1 MKDNAQNQSVVIMAG
16 MHRSG
21 TSLTASLLQSAGIY
35 IGDRLMGINTG
46 NDKGHFEDLDFVD
59 FHQSVLHSQGISVAG
74 WTKHNSLQVQQQYMV
89 TAQNLILSRKDH
101 SIWGWKDPRT
111 TLFLDFWLQLIPNA
125 RYIFVYRSPW
135 EVVDSLFRRGDVI
148 FRTNPNF
155 AVQQW
160 CNYNQAVLNFYQ
172 QHQER
177 SFLIG
182 IDSVI
187 QNSNDFINLVGQKF
201 SLELRSPESLYEPGL
216 FNANSNIHYRQALIT
231 KFFPE
236 AIDLYAQLQQ
246 ADKSSLAPVALQSI
260 DLTCKSWILQDWND
274 LKETTREK
282 HRIETELQQTQH
294 QLNSAQVEQAQAQHQ
309 LNLTA
314 EQLQETQHQLNS
326 AQVEQAQAQHQLNLT
341 AEQLQETQH
350 QLHLT
355 TGQLQETQQQQQ
367 SSQTELQE
375 TQHQLHLTAGQL
387 QETQQQQQSSQ
398 TELQETQQQLHS
410 SQTELQETQQQLHS
424 SQTELQETQQ
434 QLHLTAG
441 QLQETQQ
448 QQQSSQTELQET
460 QQQLHLTAGQ
470 LQETQ
475 QQQQSSQTELQE
487 TQHQLHSS
495 QTELTQVKSTEVQ
508 AVQQQIGE
516 QSNQAQKQLQ
526 IAQMQAE
533 QFKSLVVAMESS
545 KFWKLRRWWFDLKQ
559 KTNVSAVDT
568 VYQNYLFSSNKAAQI
583 PTAAK
588 AAQIPTAVANVDVDT
603 NIPISGDPKYQ
614 VWLERN
620 YPQPN
625 ELKKIKEK
633 SLALAY
639 KPLISVIVPV
649 YNPEEKFL
657 RQAIASVIK
666 QAYPNWELCLADD
679 CSTKPYVRA
688 ILEEYAQQDE
698 RIKVVFRSEN
708 GHICHTSNSALE
720 IATGEYIALLDHDDL
735 LPPHALAR
743 VVELLNKHPEADFI
757 YSDEDKIDDNHIY
770 QSPFFK
776 PDWCPDSFLA
786 RMYTCH
792 LGVYRR
798 SLVNSVGNFRVGFEG
813 SQDYDLVLRI
823 TEKTNNIFHIPDILY
838 HWRIHHQSTASDS
851 NVKPYAADAAKK
863 AISEA
868 IERRGEPGKITTQ
881 VSFPGVYRVRYQIKK
896 QKLVSIIIPTKD
908 LADTL
913 DVCLKSIFAQ
923 TTYSNYEVVV
933 IDNNSTEEKTAKC
946 LAHWQKQQPQRFRS
960 IPYHVPFNYS
970 AINNY
975 AVQQAKGDYLLFL
988 NNDIEVITKGWLT
1001 AMVEQT
1007 QRESIGAVGSLLLY
1021 PDDTIQHAGVVVG
1034 LGGVA
1039 GHSHKHL
1046 HVSQPGYMFQ
1056 VVSTNNYS
1064 AVTGACLMCR
1074 REVFEEVQGFEEDLA
1089 IAFNDVDFCL
1099 KIASKG
1105 YNNIYLPHVVLYHYE
1120 SKSRGYENTPEKQAR
1135 FAKEV
1140 NYMKQKWQP
1149 VCLHDPCYSPNLTKN
1164 YENYSINV

>member
-1 MKDNAQNQSVVIMAG
+1 MKDTAQNQSVVIMTG

-21 TSLTASLLQSAGIY
+21 TSLTASLLQSAGMY
-35 IGDRLMGINTG
+35 IGDRLMGSNTG

-59 FHQSVLHSQGISVAG
+59 FHQSVLQSQGISVAG
-74 WTKHNSLQVQQQYMV
+74 WTEHNSLKVQPQYMV
-89 TAQNLILSRKDH
+89 TAESLILGRKEH

-111 TLFLDFWLQLIPNA
+111 TLFLDFWSRLIPDA

-155 AVQQW
+155 TVQQW

-177 SFLIG
+177 SLLIG
-182 IDSVI
+182 IDSII
-187 QNSNDFINLVGQKF
+187 QNSNDFIDLVRQKF

-216 FNANSNIHYRQALIT
+216 FNANSNVHYRQALIT
-231 KFFPE
+231 EFFPE

-246 ADKSSLAPVALQSI
+246 ADKGSSAPVAQSI
-260 DLTCKSWILQDWND
+260 DLTCKSWILQDWSD
-274 LKETTREK
+274 LKGTTREK
-282 HRIETELQQTQH
+282 RNLETELEETHQKLHSAQVEQAQVQHQLNLTSEQLEENQQQLQSTQTELEETH
-294 QLNSAQVEQAQAQHQ
+294 QKLHSVQVEQAQAQHQLNLTAEQLTETQQQLNSAQVEQAQAQHQ
-309 LNLTA
+309 LNLTS
-314 EQLQETQHQLNS
+314 EQLTGTQQQLNS
-326 AQVEQAQAQHQLNLT
+326 T
-341 AEQLQETQH
+341 
-350 QLHLT
+350 
-355 TGQLQETQQQQQ
+355 
-367 SSQTELQE
+367 QTELE
-375 TQHQLHLTAGQL
+375 
-387 QETQQQQQSSQ
+387 
-398 TELQETQQQLHS
+398 ETQQQLNS
-410 SQTELQETQQQLHS
+410 TQTELEETQQQLNS
-424 SQTELQETQQ
+424 TQTELEET
-434 QLHLTAG
+434 
-441 QLQETQQ
+441 
-448 QQQSSQTELQET
+448 QTELEET
-460 QQQLHLTAGQ
+460 
-470 LQETQ
+470 
-475 QQQQSSQTELQE
+475 QTELNS
-487 TQHQLHSS
+487 T
-495 QTELTQVKSTEVQ
+495 QTELEQAKVIEVQ
-508 AVQQQIGE
+508 VVRQQVEE
-516 QSNQAQKQLQ
+516 QLNQAQKQLQ
-526 IAQMQAE
+526 ISQMQAE

-545 KFWKLRRWWFDLKQ
+545 KFWKLRRWWFDWKQ
-559 KTNVSAVDT
+559 KTNLGAIDT

-583 PTAAK
+583 PTAA
-588 AAQIPTAVANVDVDT
+588 ANVDTD
-603 NIPISGDPKYQ
+603 IPISGDPKYQ

-620 YPQPN
+620 YPGHN

-657 RQAIASVIK
+657 RQAIASVIE

-679 CSTKPYVRA
+679 CSTKPYVRS
-688 ILEEYAQQDE
+688 ILEEYAEQDE
-698 RIKVVFRSEN
+698 RIKVVFRPEN

-720 IATGEYIALLDHDDL
+720 LATGEYIALLDHDDL

-743 VVELLNKHPEADFI
+743 VAELLNEHPEADFI
-757 YSDEDKIDDNHIY
+757 YSDEDKIDDNNIY

-838 HWRIHHQSTASDS
+838 HWRIHLQSTASDS

-863 AISEA
+863 AIAEA
-868 IERRGEPGKITTQ
+868 IKRREEPGKITTQ
-881 VSFPGVYRVRYQIKK
+881 VSFPGVYQVRYQIKE

-933 IDNNSTEEKTAKC
+933 IDNNSTEEKTAKG
-946 LAHWQKQQPQRFRS
+946 LADWQKRQPQRFRF

-975 AVQQAKGDYLLFL
+975 AVQQVKGDYLLFL

-1001 AMVEQT
+1001 AMVEQA
-1007 QRESIGAVGSLLLY
+1007 QRKSIGAVGSLLLY

-1074 REVFEEVQGFEEDLA
+1074 RSVFAEVQGFEEDLA

-1140 NYMKQKWQP
+1140 NYMKQKWQQ

-1164 YENYSINV
+1164 HENYSINV

>member
-1 MKDNAQNQSVVIMAG
+1 MKDTAQNQSVVIMTG

-21 TSLTASLLQSAGIY
+21 TSLTASLLQSAGMY
-35 IGDRLMGINTG
+35 IGDRLMGSNTG
-46 NDKGHFEDLDFVD
+46 NVKGHFEDLDFVD

-74 WTKHNSLQVQQQYMV
+74 WTKHKSLKVQPQYMV
-89 TAQNLILSRKDH
+89 AAQNLILGRKEH

-111 TLFLDFWLQLIPNA
+111 TLFLDFWSQLIPDA
-125 RYIFVYRSPW
+125 KYIFVYRSPW

-155 AVQQW
+155 AVGQW

-187 QNSNDFINLVGQKF
+187 QNSNDFIDLVRQKF
-201 SLELRSPESLYEPGL
+201 SLELRSPESLYEPAL

-231 KFFPE
+231 EFFPE

-246 ADKSSLAPVALQSI
+246 VDKGGSVAPVAQQSI
-260 DLTCKSWILQDWND
+260 DLTCKSWILQDWSD
-274 LKETTREK
+274 LKGTTREK
-282 HRIETELQQTQH
+282 RNLETELEETH
-294 QLNSAQVEQAQAQHQ
+294 QKLHSAQVEQAQVQHQLNLNTEQLTETQQQLQSTQAELEQTHQKLHSAQVEQAQVQHQLNLNTEQLTETQQQLQSTQAELEQTQQQLHSAQVEQAQVQHQ

-314 EQLQETQHQLNS
+314 EQLT
-326 AQVEQAQAQHQLNLT
+326 
-341 AEQLQETQH
+341 
-350 QLHLT
+350 
-355 TGQLQETQQQQQ
+355 
-367 SSQTELQE
+367 
-375 TQHQLHLTAGQL
+375 
-387 QETQQQQQSSQ
+387 
-398 TELQETQQQLHS
+398 ETQQQLQS
-410 SQTELQETQQQLHS
+410 TQPKLEQTQQQLQS
-424 SQTELQETQQ
+424 TQTELEQ
-434 QLHLTAG
+434 A
-441 QLQETQQ
+441 
-448 QQQSSQTELQET
+448 
-460 QQQLHLTAGQ
+460 
-470 LQETQ
+470 
-475 QQQQSSQTELQE
+475 
-487 TQHQLHSS
+487 
-495 QTELTQVKSTEVQ
+495 KIIEVQ
-508 AVQQQIGE
+508 VVGQQVEE
-516 QSNQAQKQLQ
+516 QLNQAQKQLQ
-526 IAQMQAE
+526 ISQMQAE

-545 KFWKLRRWWFDLKQ
+545 KFWKLRRWWFDWKQ
-559 KTNVSAVDT
+559 KTRMGAIDT
-568 VYQNYLFSSNKAAQI
+568 VYQNYLFSLN
-583 PTAAK
+583 K
-588 AAQIPTAVANVDVDT
+588 AAQIPTAVANVDTD
-603 NIPISGDPKYQ
+603 IPVSGDPKYQ

-620 YPQPN
+620 YPKPN
-625 ELKKIKEK
+625 ELKKIQEK

-657 RQAIASVIK
+657 REAIASVIE

-679 CSTKPYVRA
+679 CSTKPYVKS
-688 ILEEYAQQDE
+688 ILEEYAAQDK
-698 RIKVVFRSEN
+698 RIKVVFRPQN

-743 VVELLNKHPEADFI
+743 VAELLNEHPEADFI
-757 YSDEDKIDDNHIY
+757 YSDEDKIDDNNIY

-838 HWRIHHQSTASDS
+838 HWRIHLQSTASDS

-863 AISEA
+863 AIAQA
-868 IERRGEPGKITTQ
+868 IERRGEPGKIKTQ
-881 VSFPGVYRVRYQIKK
+881 VSFPGVYQVRYQIKE

-933 IDNNSTEEKTAKC
+933 IDNNSTEAKTAKC
-946 LAHWQKQQPQRFRS
+946 LADWQKQQFQRFRS

-975 AVQQAKGDYLLFL
+975 AVEQAKGDYLLFL

-1001 AMVEQT
+1001 AMVEQA
-1007 QRESIGAVGSLLLY
+1007 QRKSIGAVGSLLLY

-1074 REVFEEVQGFEEDLA
+1074 REVFTEVQGFEEDLA

-1099 KIASKG
+1099 KIAKLG

-1135 FAKEV
+1135 FAHEV
-1140 NYMKQKWQP
+1140 NYMKQKWQK